1 MAEFSKT
8 GHRQRLRERFLA
20 GEASVQTDAGL
31 LELLLSYAIPRVDVQ
46 PLATQLLAEFGNL
59 PGVLAADGETL
70 CKIKGIKGHAVAL
83 LKLTD
88 WIRTHYPT
96 RSFRQARGCE
106 TSSGEPTLFDLLRDS
121 KTPHPDTT
129 GQQPKSRKAVSP
141 RPRRGTAMFG
151 KAVLKEAIEL
161 LPRFPDTESLPE
173 IGAFL
178 RSHLHFSAEQTRQ
191 RYASYIIRRMFPEGY
206 ADQALRAFATTY
218 AERQELREVC
228 FYRFCKAEPL
238 MFNIIDELLLPAIG
252 TGRLSRSRI
261 RDYLSQRF
269 PEAKSI
275 KDCSQAIVE
284 AFSASSIAKVDRKNL
299 AFAYRE
305 VALPAFAFVLH
316 SEFPEPGMYGIEKIA
331 QNQAIRAMLWNPE
344 RLLSSLY
351 ELRNQG
357 IIAKVSAIDSIR
369 QFTTKWH
376 LAQIVEQFVSESV
389 TA

>member
-1 MAEFSKT
+1 MARLSKT

-20 GEASVQTDAGL
+20 GETSAQTDAGL
-31 LELLLSYAIPRVDVQ
+31 LELLLAYAIPRVDVQ
-46 PLATQLLAEFGNL
+46 PLATQLLATFGNL
-59 PGVLAADGETL
+59 PGVLAADGEAL
-70 CKIKGIKGHAVAL
+70 CTIKGIKGHAVTL

-88 WIRTHYPT
+88 WIRTHYPA
-96 RSFRQARGCE
+96 RSFRQARGCT
-106 TSSGEPTLFDLLRDS
+106 TSSGEPTLFDLLSDD

-129 GQQPKSRKAVSP
+129 GQQPKPRKAIS
-141 RPRRGTAMFG
+141 PRRGTAMFG

-161 LPRFPDTESLPE
+161 LPHFPDTESLPE
-173 IGAFL
+173 VGAFL

-191 RYASYIIRRMFPEGY
+191 RYANYIIRRMFPEGY
-206 ADQALRAFATTY
+206 ADQALRVFATVY

-238 MFNIIDELLLPAIG
+238 MFSVIEELLLPAIG
-252 TGRLSRSRI
+252 TGRLPRSRL
-261 RDYLSQRF
+261 RDYLSRRF

-284 AFSASSIAKVDRKNL
+284 AFGAGSIAKVERNTL

-305 VALPAFAFVLH
+305 VALPSFAFVLH
-316 SEFPEPGMYGIEKIA
+316 SEFPEPGIYDIEKIA
-331 QNQAIRAMLWNPE
+331 RNQAIRAMLWNPE
-344 RLLSSLY
+344 RLLPSLY

-369 QFTTKWH
+369 LFTTKWN
-376 LAQIVEQFVSESV
+376 LPQFVQNFVSESV
-389 TA
+389 TT

>member
-8 GHRQRLRERFLA
+8 GHRHRLRERFLA
-20 GEASVQTDAGL
+20 GETSVQTDAAL
-31 LELLLSYAIPRVDVQ
+31 LELLLSYAIPRIDVQ
-46 PLATQLLAEFGNL
+46 PLATQLIAEFGDL
-59 PGVLAADGETL
+59 HSVLAADREAL
-70 CKIKGIKGHAVAL
+70 YKIKRVKVHAVAL
-83 LKLTD
+83 LKLID
-88 WIRTHYPT
+88 WIRTHHPA
-96 RSFRQARGCE
+96 RSFRQARRCE
-106 TSSGEPTLFDLLRDS
+106 TSSGEPTLFDLLPDDQ
-121 KTPHPDTT
+121 TPHSETP
-129 GQQPKSRKAVSP
+129 GQQPKRRKSSS
-141 RPRRGTAMFG
+141 PRRGTGMFG
-151 KAVLKEAIEL
+151 KAVLKEAIAL
-161 LPRFPDTESLPE
+161 LPHFPDTESLHE
-173 IGAFL
+173 VGAFL

-238 MFNIIDELLLPAIG
+238 MFTIIEELLLPAIG
-252 TGRLSRSRI
+252 TGRLPRSRL
-261 RDYLSQRF
+261 RDYLFQRF

-284 AFSASSIAKVDRKNL
+284 ALVAGSIAKVERNTL

-305 VALPAFAFVLH
+305 VSLPSFAFVLH
-316 SEFPEPGMYGIEKIA
+316 SEFPEPGIYDIEKIA
-331 QNQAIRAMLWNPE
+331 RNQAIRAMLWNPE

-357 IIAKVSAIDSIR
+357 LIAKVSAIDSIR

-376 LAQIVEQFVSESV
+376 LEQLVQQFVSESV

>member
-1 MAEFSKT
+1 
-8 GHRQRLRERFLA
+8 
-20 GEASVQTDAGL
+20 
-31 LELLLSYAIPRVDVQ
+31 
-46 PLATQLLAEFGNL
+46 
-59 PGVLAADGETL
+59 
-70 CKIKGIKGHAVAL
+70 
-83 LKLTD
+83 
-88 WIRTHYPT
+88 
-96 RSFRQARGCE
+96 
-106 TSSGEPTLFDLLRDS
+106 
-121 KTPHPDTT
+121 
-129 GQQPKSRKAVSP
+129 
-141 RPRRGTAMFG
+141 MFG

-173 IGAFL
+173 VGAFL
-178 RSHLHFSAEQTRQ
+178 RSHLHFSAAQTRQ
-191 RYASYIIRRMFPEGY
+191 RYANYIIRRMFPEGY

-252 TGRLSRSRI
+252 TGRLPRSRI

-284 AFSASSIAKVDRKNL
+284 AFAAGSIAKVDRNNL

-305 VALPAFAFVLH
+305 VALPSFAFVLH
-316 SEFPEPGMYGIEKIA
+316 SEFPEPGMYDIEKIA
-331 QNQAIRAMLWNPE
+331 HNQAIRAMLWNPE

-369 QFTTKWH
+369 QFTTKWP